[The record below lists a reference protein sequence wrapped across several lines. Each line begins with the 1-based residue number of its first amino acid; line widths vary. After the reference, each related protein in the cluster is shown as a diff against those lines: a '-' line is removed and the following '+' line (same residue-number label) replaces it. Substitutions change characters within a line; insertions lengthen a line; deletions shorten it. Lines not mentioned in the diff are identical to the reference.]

1 VKNRSLFVASILFLL
16 FSASAIYADSWA
28 LPTEKTV
35 CSANKKYCL
44 KITPKKLT
52 SQLDYFSDKVDG
64 KSDAGGDKKQEKN
77 YCKGEFSAR
86 NDKGKM
92 KTLWTIPLVN
102 EVSPVDALVSDNGD
116 YVVTFDNWHSVGYG
130 DDAVVIYRAADG
142 SLVKKFALTDF
153 LTESDFNEL
162 SRSVSSIWWQGGKP
176 TIENGKLVL
185 KVAGPGNDGH
195 GNDGDY
201 FPINIDLTS
210 GAPLDEKKDRYPK
223 LSFILET
230 AGVADAASKD
240 IQPPALDG
248 CPGVSFENVERVS
261 NAELLRRIV
270 GEIQPTYSPAAR
282 AVRAMGT
289 VNAYVQISENGE
301 VLCAKAF
308 AGNQLLRESVS
319 KALMGWKFQK
329 STAKYWGLIAFTG
342 KFALIAP
349 DGTVTPDPEK

>member
-1 VKNRSLFVASILFLL
+1 VKNKSRPIVLILFLL
-16 FSASAIYADSWA
+16 SSASVLYADSWA
-28 LPTEKTV
+28 LPTENTI

-64 KSDAGGDKKQEKN
+64 RSDAGGDKKQEKN
-77 YCKGEFSAR
+77 FCKGEFSAR

-102 EVSPVDALVSDNGD
+102 EVSPVDALISDDGD

-142 SLVKKFALTDF
+142 NLVKKLALTDF

-162 SRSVSSIWWQGGKP
+162 SRSVSSIWWQGGKH

-195 GNDGDY
+195 GNEGAY

-223 LSFILET
+223 LYFVLESGK
-230 AGVADAASKD
+230 AADAASKD

-270 GEIQPTYSPAAR
+270 GEIQPTYPPAAR
-282 AVRAMGT
+282 AVRAIGS
-289 VNAYVQISENGE
+289 VNAYVQVSENGE

-308 AGNQLLRESVS
+308 SGHPLLRASVA
-319 KALMGWKFQK
+319 KALMGWQFQK
-329 STAKYWGLIAFTG
+329 NAAKYWGTITFTG

-349 DGTVTPDPEK
+349 DGTVLPDPEK

>member
-1 VKNRSLFVASILFLL
+1 VKNRSLFFASILFLL
-16 FSASAIYADSWA
+16 FSASAVYADSWA
-28 LPTEKTV
+28 LPTEQTI

-64 KSDAGGDKKQEKN
+64 KPDAGGDKKQEKN
-77 YCKGEFSAR
+77 FCKGEFSAR

-102 EVSPVDALVSDNGD
+102 EVSPVDALISDNGD

-142 SLVKKFALTDF
+142 GLVKKFALTDF

-162 SRSVSSIWWQGGKP
+162 SRSVSSIWWQGGKH

-195 GNDGDY
+195 GNDGAY
-201 FPINIDLTS
+201 FPINIDLAL
-210 GAPLDEKKDRYPK
+210 GVPLDDKKDRYPK
-223 LSFILET
+223 LSFVLESEK
-230 AGVADAASKD
+230 AADTASKD
-240 IQPPALDG
+240 TQPPALDG
-248 CPGVSFENVERVS
+248 CPGVSFDNVERMS
-261 NAELLRRIV
+261 AAELLKRIV
-270 GEIQPTYSPAAR
+270 GEIQPGYPPAAR
-282 AVRAMGT
+282 AVRATGT
-289 VNAYVQISENGE
+289 VYAYVQVAENGD

-308 AGNQLLRESVS
+308 SGNQLLRESVS
-319 KALMGWKFQK
+319 KALMGWKFRK
-329 STAKYWGLIAFTG
+329 STAKYWGTIAFTG

-349 DGTVTPDPEK
+349 DGTVIPHPEN

>member
-1 VKNRSLFVASILFLL
+1 MKNRSLFIALILFLL

-28 LPTEKTV
+28 LPTEKTI

-64 KSDAGGDKKQEKN
+64 KTDAGGDKKQEKN
-77 YCKGEFSAR
+77 FCKGEFSAR

-102 EVSPVDALVSDNGD
+102 EVSPVDALVSDSGD
-116 YVVTFDNWHSVGYG
+116 YVVTFDNWHGVGYG
-130 DDAVVIYRAADG
+130 DDAVVIYRATDG
-142 SLVKKFALTDF
+142 GLVKKLALTDF

-162 SRSVSSIWWQGGKP
+162 SRSVSSIWWWGGKH
-176 TIENGKLVL
+176 TIADGKLVL

-195 GNDGDY
+195 GNDGAY

-210 GAPLDEKKDRYPK
+210 GAILDDKKDRYPK
-223 LSFILET
+223 LSFVLET
-230 AGVADAASKD
+230 GEAADSDSKD
-240 IQPPALDG
+240 AQPSALDG
-248 CPGVSFENVERVS
+248 CPGVSFDKVERVPA
-261 NAELLRRIV
+261 AELLRRIV
-270 GEIQPTYSPAAR
+270 GEIQPQYPPAAR

-289 VNAYVQISENGE
+289 VNAYVQVSETGE

-308 AGNQLLRESVS
+308 SGHPLLRGSVS
-319 KALMGWKFQK
+319 KALMGWKFK
-329 STAKYWGLIAFTG
+329 KGTAKYWGLITFTG

-349 DGTVTPDPEK
+349 DGTIIPDPEK